1 MEFLLQMFAEFLG
14 SPTTENE
21 NEISRENNI
30 KETKESTEAVLMQ
43 DESTEEQ
50 EPVIF
55 GLMQFH

>member
-14 SPTTENE
+14 SPSVENE
-21 NEISRENNI
+21 SEILPEQEV
-30 KETKESTEAVLMQ
+30 KDEKESTEAVLMQ
-43 DESTEEQ
+43 NESIEE